1 MTIKSIRKRTRRTK
15 KTKKLRINRR
25 KNNRIVKKR
34 NSRKKISKSKSKSRR
49 NHKSRNLKTKSK
61 RNRHRR
67 NLKGGQSDS
76 VPEDVP
82 PKTGESV
89 AEVVDKPV
97 VDIPVV
103 DKPVVDIPVVD
114 KPVVD
119 IPVVDKPVV
128 DKPGFFSNLFGK
140 TEKVEN
146 EALEEPT
153 HDPQEELTKLIQI
166 INDEID
172 DGKMN
177 LDEKKKVI
185 INIIRESI
193 GDFENEEMKENLRK
207 LADIIDKIDP
217 KVEMSPEEIK
227 EICSGELDY
236 KNNTDKSSSMTN
248 LIIAFVSGLLTT
260 LVIAEGI
267 PLVKNMVGG
276 GNDDK

>member
-1 MTIKSIRKRTRRTK
+1 
-15 KTKKLRINRR
+15 
-25 KNNRIVKKR
+25 
-34 NSRKKISKSKSKSRR
+34 
-49 NHKSRNLKTKSK
+49 
-61 RNRHRR
+61 
-67 NLKGGQSDS
+67 
-76 VPEDVP
+76 
-82 PKTGESV
+82 
-89 AEVVDKPV
+89 
-97 VDIPVV
+97 
-103 DKPVVDIPVVD
+103 
-114 KPVVD
+114 
-119 IPVVDKPVV
+119 
-128 DKPGFFSNLFGK
+128 
-140 TEKVEN
+140 
-146 EALEEPT
+146 
-153 HDPQEELTKLIQI
+153 
-166 INDEID
+166 
-172 DGKMN
+172 MN

>member
-1 MTIKSIRKRTRRTK
+1 MTIKSIRKRARRSK
-15 KTKKLRINRR
+15 KNQKSRINRR

-34 NSRKKISKSKSKSRR
+34 NSRKNRSKSKSKSRR

-61 RNRHRR
+61 RNRLR
-67 NLKGGQSDS
+67 NVKGGGQVTEKP
-76 VPEDVP
+76 VPKVEDP
-82 PKTGESV
+82 GAEEPV
-89 AEVVDKPV
+89 AEEPV
-97 VDIPVV
+97 AEEPVAEE
-103 DKPVVDIPVVD
+103 PVAEEPVAEE
-114 KPVVD
+114 PVAEEPEV
-119 IPVVDKPVV
+119 K
-128 DKPGFFSNLFGK
+128 KPGFLSNLFGK

-146 EALEEPT
+146 ETLEEPT
-153 HDPQEELTKLIQI
+153 HDPQEELTKLIKI

-276 GNDDK
+276 GNDDKNQ